1 MVITT
6 RFELSAPIEAAW
18 AYLLDVPKIA
28 HCVPGASL
36 TEVIDDKTYEGKV
49 DVKLGPIG
57 VSYKGRITIQ
67 NMDESAHT
75 VSVRAEGSETR
86 GRGGASATM
95 TAQLQPTEKGTSV
108 IMNTDLAVSGVAAQ
122 VGRPGIQPGGASG
135 GDGGRL
141 DRCSR
146 PAVSD
151 PGGDPSTGQRL
162 LAGADHRASV
172 G

>member
-1 MVITT
+1 MVNTT

-49 DVKLGPIG
+49 EVKLGPIG
-57 VSYKGRITIQ
+57 VSYKGRIKIES
-67 NMDESAHT
+67 MDETAHT

-95 TAQLQPTEKGTSV
+95 TAQLQPSDKGTSV
-108 IMNTDLAVSGVAAQ
+108 VMTTDLAVSGVVAQ
-122 VGRPGIQPGGASG
+122 FGRTGIMQEVAQRMAQRFASCV
-135 GDGGRL
+135 DQEL
-141 DRCSR
+141 KTAT
-146 PAVSD
+146 PA
-151 PGGDPSTGQRL
+151 G
-162 LAGADHRASV
+162 
-172 G
+172 

>member
-6 RFELSAPIEAAW
+6 RFELSAPIESAW

-36 TEVIDDKTYEGKV
+36 TNVIDDKTYEGRV
-49 DVKLGPIG
+49 EVKLGPIG

-67 NMDESAHT
+67 SMDESAHT

-95 TAQLQPTEKGTSV
+95 TAQLQPSEKGTSV
-108 IMNTDLAVSGVAAQ
+108 IMTTDAAGDGAAAQ
-122 VGRPGIQPGGASG
+122 LGGTGIIQDGAQRVAPPVARRGRPAAKTATAA
-135 GDGGRL
+135 GR
-141 DRCSR
+141 S
-146 PAVSD
+146 PA
-151 PGGDPSTGQRL
+151 T
-162 LAGADHRASV
+162 
-172 G
+172 

>member
-36 TEVIDDKTYEGKV
+36 TDVIDDKTYAGKV

-67 NMDESAHT
+67 SMDEWVHT
-75 VSVRAEGSETR
+75 ASIRAEGSETR
-86 GRGGASATM
+86 GRGGASATT
-95 TAQLQPTEKGTSV
+95 TAQLQPRGKGTGV
-108 IMNTDLAVSGVAAQ
+108 IMTTDVAESGVGARF
-122 VGRPGIQPGGASG
+122 GRPF
-135 GDGGRL
+135 RL
-141 DRCSR
+141 
-146 PAVSD
+146 
-151 PGGDPSTGQRL
+151 Q
-162 LAGADHRASV
+162 
-172 G
+172 